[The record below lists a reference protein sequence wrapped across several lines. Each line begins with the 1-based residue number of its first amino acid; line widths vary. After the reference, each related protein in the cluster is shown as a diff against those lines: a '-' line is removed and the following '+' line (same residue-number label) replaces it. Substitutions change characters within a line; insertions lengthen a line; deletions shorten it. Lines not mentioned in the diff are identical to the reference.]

1 MTPDEHDAM
10 DAYST
15 VVVRVAELVL
25 PSVAS
30 LRVRTRRGEG
40 GGSASVL
47 TADGFLLTSAH
58 VVAGASAAEVAF
70 ADGTEVNF
78 DRYTISTHEMGQA
91 TEHHPQWRPVCEIV
105 TRRGAYV
112 GTFAIR

>member
-1 MTPDEHDAM
+1 MMPDDERDAM

-15 VVVRVAELVL
+15 VVIRVAEIVL

-58 VVAGASAAEVAF
+58 VVAGASTADVAF
-70 ADGTEVNF
+70 ADGTEVSA
-78 DRYTISTHEMGQA
+78 DVIARD
-91 TEHHPQWRPVCEIV
+91 
-105 TRRGAYV
+105 
-112 GTFAIR
+112 